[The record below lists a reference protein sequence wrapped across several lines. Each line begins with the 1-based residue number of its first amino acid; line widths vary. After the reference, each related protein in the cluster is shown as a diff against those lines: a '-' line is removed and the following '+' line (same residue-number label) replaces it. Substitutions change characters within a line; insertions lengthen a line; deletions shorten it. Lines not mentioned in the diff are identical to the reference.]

1 MDMDESWNPEPPPE
15 IMKINKEDLIGDT
28 LFSKHWL
35 FEVLLK
41 LIKVCDSIIAKNL
54 IILFKLRF
62 KSTFIS

>member
-41 LIKVCDSIIAKNL
+41 LIKVCEFASN
-54 IILFKLRF
+54 RF

>member
-15 IMKINKEDLIGDT
+15 IMKFNKEDLIGDT

-41 LIKVCDSIIAKNL
+41 LIKVCEFASK
-54 IILFKLRF
+54 RF

>member
-41 LIKVCDSIIAKNL
+41 LIKVCDSIQLLLKINYFVQ
-54 IILFKLRF
+54 IEI
-62 KSTFIS
+62 